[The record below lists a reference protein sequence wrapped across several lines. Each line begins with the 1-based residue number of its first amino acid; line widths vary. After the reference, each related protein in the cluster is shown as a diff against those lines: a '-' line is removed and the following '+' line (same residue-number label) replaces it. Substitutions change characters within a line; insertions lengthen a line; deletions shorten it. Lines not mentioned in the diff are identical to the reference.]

1 MIGATLGLVLL
12 GSSGSGAI
20 TAHAGTSY
28 AGMSAAAESAN
39 LPVRV
44 LPLHPDALRELIADN
59 SCLAPKALLGA
70 LAQENLPMP
79 SLYELLLLAER
90 ARFVD
95 PKHREELSILLL
107 MHARSLRDLDD
118 DVANPP
124 LWTAIRRFASLAPP
138 ESAVELDEFLRPN
151 DSAEIRQ
158 SALLGIYSILELRSL
173 PESANASALRS
184 RLTELTHK
192 YLDPDWLVSGQN
204 TALALGA
211 FTAAVLT
218 EAKSAPILAE
228 KLRGLGRTRLLRRA
242 VSRLEG
248 AVRSRHERGLPV
260 SSQIHQI
267 IDALNTGP
275 SA

>member
-1 MIGATLGLVLL
+1 MML
-12 GSSGSGAI
+12 GSSASGAI
-20 TAHAGTSY
+20 TAHAETSH
-28 AGMSAAAESAN
+28 AGVSAAAESAN
-39 LPVRV
+39 LPVRA
-44 LPLHPDALRELIADN
+44 LPLHPDALRELISDN

-70 LAQENLPMP
+70 LRQDNLTMP
-79 SLYELLLLAER
+79 SLYELLLLAEH
-90 ARFVD
+90 ARVID
-95 PKHREELSILLL
+95 PKHREEFGILLL
-107 MHARSLRDLDD
+107 RHARSLRDLDD
-118 DVANPP
+118 DAANPP

-138 ESAVELDEFLRPN
+138 ESAVELVEFLRPN

-173 PESANASALRS
+173 PEIVNASALRS

-192 YLDPDWLVSGQN
+192 YLDHDWLVSGQN

-218 EAKSAPILAE
+218 EAESAPILAE

-260 SSQIHQI
+260 SSQLHQI
-267 IDALNTGP
+267 IGALNAGP